1 MAQGN
6 ALFIIIILRLDMSRA
21 ASDKKKQV
29 FGDLQN
35 EEVLLG
41 MKLVEPAHHIVTYKK
56 INKIKKIKNN

>member
-1 MAQGN
+1 
-6 ALFIIIILRLDMSRA
+6 MSSVA
-21 ASDKKKQV
+21 AGKKKQV